1 MWRMADQRSIAVEY
15 ASELSHPFRFRLV
28 AALVDGPRTV
38 AELTQQLGAPEAVVR
53 HHVDHL
59 RHLGFLE
66 EDAHGDGPVTYELL
80 TSLVISDE
88 EWGAMPVETRRTAA
102 ATSLTHTG
110 ARAAAAIGRGG
121 FDREDIHITRTTLTV
136 DEAGWKRLT
145 ELFHALLREQAAA
158 PAPEGPAFRATGA
171 LMLFTDEQAE
181 RPAPPAA
188 PPADEDALSAAD
200 ALMDGL
206 SGALVESPVDWESVE
221 LLAERLRLV
230 ARGSKEAPAAPVIP
244 LRRDGRRESDAGA

>member
-1 MWRMADQRSIAVEY
+1 MAAPRSIGVEY

-28 AALVDGPRTV
+28 AALVDGPRTI
-38 AELTQQLGAPEAVVR
+38 AELTQQLGAPDAVVR
-53 HHVDHL
+53 HHVGHL
-59 RHLGFLE
+59 RQLGFVE
-66 EDAHGDGPVTYELL
+66 QDTPEDGPDTYELL

-88 EWGAMPVETRRTAA
+88 EWGAMPVEARRAAA

-110 ARAAAAIGRGG
+110 ARAVAAIDRGG
-121 FDREDIHITRTTLTV
+121 FDRDDIHITRTTVTV
-136 DEAGWKRLT
+136 DEAGWNRLT
-145 ELFHALLREQAAA
+145 ELFHALLRELRERTSA
-158 PAPEGPAFRATGA
+158 PAPEGPAFQATGA

-188 PPADEDALSAAD
+188 PPPDEDALSAAD

-221 LLAERLRLV
+221 VLAERLRLV
-230 ARGSKEAPAAPVIP
+230 ARASKETPAAQVIP
-244 LRRDGRRESDAGA
+244 LRRDERQGSDAGG